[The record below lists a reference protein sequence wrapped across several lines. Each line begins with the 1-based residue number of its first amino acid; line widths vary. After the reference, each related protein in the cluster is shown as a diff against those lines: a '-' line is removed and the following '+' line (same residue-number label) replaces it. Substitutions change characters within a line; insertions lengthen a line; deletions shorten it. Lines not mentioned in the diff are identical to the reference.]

1 MPARHLSDDKL
12 EEPTATAPDS
22 RASARSDAPSSH
34 SSTET
39 PVDPI
44 KTFVDAL
51 LAEQR
56 ELTAV
61 ERFAFQHRSGEIP
74 SQARYYRNL
83 IPLSKPGAGEQYAF
97 EVNLD
102 QCSGCKACVAACH
115 SLNGLEDE
123 ESWRSVGLLVGE
135 FADKPTSKG
144 AGEQGSWR
152 EKAEGIPIPLHRSPA
167 PLPQGSPTSIQRT
180 VTTACHHCA
189 DPGCLNGCPVLAY
202 EKDPITGI
210 VRHLDDQCIGCQY
223 CVMKCPYEVPK
234 FSKRLGIV
242 RKCDMCS
249 QRLAVGEAPACV
261 QSCPNEAIR
270 IAVVDVAEVSLQFRS
285 AVGSNCEE
293 TTDAANSIN
302 SFLPASPRPGIT
314 VPTTRYVSS
323 ILDTSNLHAADEAFL
338 HPADPHLPL
347 VAMLPLSQL
356 SVGLMTGLALSGSI
370 AALKFGVTTAF
381 IAMSIAL
388 GVATLHLGQPLRA
401 WKAFLGWR
409 KSWFSREVIAFG
421 QYHGFLGL
429 FTTVLW
435 LKPELL
441 NFELPP
447 VAPGLGQ
454 PAAALGALLGL
465 GSVFCSVMLYAD
477 TQREFWSFGRTFGK
491 FFGSAAILGLAG
503 SGALLDSSAC
513 WGATIAVFVAKLAI
527 DLEILRFLKVPGY
540 SSLQKSALL
549 ITRRFSGTALARV
562 AFGICGGVLL
572 PASLLAEQ
580 PAFGPATGLVA
591 VLLLLAGEMFER
603 FLFFTAVAPTKMP
616 GGISA

>member
-1 MPARHLSDDKL
+1 MPARLLSDDEL
-12 EEPTATAPDS
+12 EEPTVTPSDP
-22 RASARSDAPSSH
+22 RASARSGSPRSHFSSDI
-34 SSTET
+34 

-44 KTFVDAL
+44 ATFVDVL

-56 ELTAV
+56 DLTAA
-61 ERFAFQHRSGEIP
+61 ERFAFKHRSGEIP

-83 IPLSKPGAGEQYAF
+83 IPLSKPGVGEQYAF

-123 ESWRSVGLLVGE
+123 ESWRTVGLLIGE
-135 FADKPTSKG
+135 APEKLGADIG
-144 AGEQGSWR
+144 FR
-152 EKAEGIPIPLHRSPA
+152 DPA
-167 PLPQGSPTSIQRT
+167 SGTRHQPSAPIQRT

-202 EKDPITGI
+202 EKDPLTGI

-270 IAVVDVAEVSLQFRS
+270 IAVVDVAEAL
-285 AVGSNCEE
+285 AVGRPSLPGKFSKTVPGKGARPPNP
-293 TTDAANSIN
+293 
-302 SFLPASPRPGIT
+302 FLPASPRPGIT
-314 VPTTRYVSS
+314 VPTTRYFSTV
-323 ILDTSNLHAADEAFL
+323 LTTSTLRAADEAAL

-356 SVGLMTGLALSGSI
+356 SVGLMVGLALSGSLS
-370 AALKFGVTTAF
+370 ALKTGVTVSF

-429 FTTVLW
+429 FTAVLW

-441 NFELPP
+441 T
-447 VAPGLGQ
+447 AAIGH
-454 PAAALGALLGL
+454 PASGIAALLGL

-477 TQREFWSFGRTFGK
+477 TQREFWSFGRSFGK
-491 FFGSAAILGLAG
+491 FFGSVTLLGLAG
-503 SGALLDSSAC
+503 SGTLLDSSAC
-513 WGATIAVFVAKLAI
+513 WGATIAVFLAKLAT
-527 DLEILRFLKVPGY
+527 DLEILRFLKVPGFPP
-540 SSLQKSALL
+540 LKKSALL
-549 ITRRFSGTALARV
+549 ITRRFSRIAFARV

-572 PASLLAEQ
+572 PGALLVARH
-580 PAFGPATGLVA
+580 PFGRATGLVA
-591 VLLLLAGEMFER
+591 VLLLLAGEMCER
-603 FLFFTAVAPTKMP
+603 FLFFAAVAPTKMP